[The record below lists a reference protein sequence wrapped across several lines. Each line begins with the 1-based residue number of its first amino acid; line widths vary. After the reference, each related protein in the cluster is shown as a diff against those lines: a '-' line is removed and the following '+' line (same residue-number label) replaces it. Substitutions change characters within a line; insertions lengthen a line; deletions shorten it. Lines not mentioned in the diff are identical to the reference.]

1 MRSVDPE
8 LIFNSSPPHR
18 HLIATGAEVPQT
30 PFITQCERVESLNR
44 RGGFHMTSKPSS
56 TSGCIVKQQ
65 PPMKFVALAFVW
77 ASVLMIPTVVSA
89 QDWQVRVGAQSQDKG
104 RQVLAFLPNELWIH
118 AGDSIAFT
126 DASDEPHTVT
136 FLTPNQV
143 RLPFSVGCPGTT
155 LSGSAEDGS
164 SCVNSGPLSKAQG
177 YSVTF
182 PTAGDYKLVCLYHQ
196 NMTAI
201 IHVLALSAQ
210 LPHDEAFYSAEAAD
224 MQKDMLSSAGHMM
237 DHDMDSSPMGVTAGT
252 GAIVATGGGS
262 GTLSVMRF
270 MHPDKIVHVGD
281 TMEWT
286 NDDPITPHTIT
297 FGAEPADPMPPS
309 ANVTVDPD
317 GALHATVSSP
327 KDNVH
332 SGFIAAAPQ
341 DQIGLPQP
349 LPGVTRFRVTF
360 TRPGTFEYKCVL
372 HDNLGML
379 GKVIVLP

>member
-1 MRSVDPE
+1 MISRNWKIAPALKQEPRMRLSTLGYVWVPLL
-8 LIFNSSPPHR
+8 LIS
-18 HLIATGAEVPQT
+18 
-30 PFITQCERVESLNR
+30 
-44 RGGFHMTSKPSS
+44 
-56 TSGCIVKQQ
+56 
-65 PPMKFVALAFVW
+65 ALVQ
-77 ASVLMIPTVVSA
+77 A
-89 QDWQVRVGAQSQDKG
+89 QDWQVQVGAQSKDKG
-104 RQVLAFLPNELWIH
+104 RQALAFLPNEMWIH

-126 DASDEPHTVT
+126 VATDEPHTVT

-143 RLPFSVGCPGTT
+143 RPPFSVGCPGTT
-155 LSGSAEDGS
+155 PSGSAEDGS
-164 SCVNSGPLSKAQG
+164 SCVNSGSLTNGQG

-196 NMTAI
+196 NHTAMV
-201 IHVLALSAQ
+201 HVLDRSTD
-210 LPHDEAFYSAEAAD
+210 LPHDQAFYSAEAAD
-224 MQKDMLSSAGHMM
+224 MQKDMLSSAGQMM
-237 DHDMDSSPMGVTAGT
+237 DHDMDRSAMGVTAGT
-252 GAIVATGGGS
+252 GAIVATGGGT
-262 GTLSVMRF
+262 GTLSVVRF

-281 TMEWT
+281 TVEWT

-297 FGAEPADPMPPS
+297 FGAEPENPIPPS

-327 KDNVH
+327 ADNVH

-349 LPGVTRFRVTF
+349 PPGITRFRVTF

-379 GKVIVLP
+379 GKVIVLR